1 MPMYQRPFMK
11 GKLYIHFS
19 VEFPDSLSPEQCK
32 ALEAVLPPK
41 PVSQYTDMELDEC
54 EETMPYDVNIEEEMQ
69 RRQQQH
75 QEAYDEDDDVLG
87 GWAEGAVRPAVGS
100 LRQICCFALGDY

>member
-1 MPMYQRPFMK
+1 MYQRPFMK

-19 VEFPDSLSPEQCK
+19 VDFPDSLSLDQCK

-41 PVSQYTDMELDEC
+41 PTSQYTDMELDEC
-54 EETMPYDVNIEEEMQ
+54 EETMPYDVNIEEELR

-75 QEAYDEDDDVLG
+75 QEAYDEDDEMPG
-87 GWAEGAVRPAVGS
+87 GAQRVQCA
-100 LRQICCFALGDY
+100 QQ